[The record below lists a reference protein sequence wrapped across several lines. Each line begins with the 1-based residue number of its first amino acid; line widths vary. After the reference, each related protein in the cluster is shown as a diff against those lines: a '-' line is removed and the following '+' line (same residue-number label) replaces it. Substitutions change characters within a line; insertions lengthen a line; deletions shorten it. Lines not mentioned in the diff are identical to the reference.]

1 MAEMSISV
9 SGSALHGLL
18 QHACHAAVHMAW
30 RERAYSVVDRRT
42 GNVANGHRLIGCC
55 REGAF
60 IQHCWRETVGTD
72 RQGRYL
78 SQICLQQQI
87 GCSQAFQCLL
97 HCSTCSV
104 SPDEGL
110 HLQARCSHPPGISL
124 SADQPQT
131 SKQSAKQKTLP
142 PVSMHSRMCKSANKW
157 TRRNSTR
164 V

>member
-1 MAEMSISV
+1 MAELSTSV
-9 SGSALHGLL
+9 SSGSLHYLL
-18 QHACHAAVHMAW
+18 RHACHAAVHMAW
-30 RERAYSVVDRRT
+30 RKRAYSVVDRRI
-42 GNVANGHRLIGCC
+42 GHVANGHCLVECC
-55 REGAF
+55 REGAL
-60 IQHCWRETVGTD
+60 IQHCWRQTVWTD
-72 RQGRYL
+72 CQGGYL

-97 HCSTCSV
+97 HCSTYSV

-131 SKQSAKQKTLP
+131 SKQSAKHTTLP
-142 PVSMHSRMCKSANKW
+142 PVSMHNRNCKSANK
-157 TRRNSTR
+157 RGSRSSTR